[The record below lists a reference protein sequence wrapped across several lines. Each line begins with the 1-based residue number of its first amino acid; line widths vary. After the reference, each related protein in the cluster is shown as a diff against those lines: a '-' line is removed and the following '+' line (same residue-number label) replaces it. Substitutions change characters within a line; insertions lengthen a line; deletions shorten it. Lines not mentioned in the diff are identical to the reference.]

1 MLTSHSIMPLV
12 ELWWVMFKLVALVL
26 TVANSLQSMTSRK
39 SQGCKGSRNTP
50 SGKPLAAA
58 AADDSSPGLNRKEIF
73 YLPSQQGLKWEVR
86 RICLR

>member
-1 MLTSHSIMPLV
+1 ML
-12 ELWWVMFKLVALVL
+12 KLVALML